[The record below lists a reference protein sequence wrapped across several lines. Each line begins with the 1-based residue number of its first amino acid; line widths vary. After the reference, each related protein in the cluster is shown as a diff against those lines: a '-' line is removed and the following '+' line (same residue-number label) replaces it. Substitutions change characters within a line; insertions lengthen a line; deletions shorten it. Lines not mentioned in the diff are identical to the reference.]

1 MKCSACEARLTA
13 YLEGDASAGDARFIE
28 AHLKDCAACS
38 QLASDMRAV
47 EMRLVGL
54 RGIEPRADFTLS
66 VMAAVAALPAPKPAR
81 IPVRWFL
88 TYLAAA
94 WAVLIALTATRV
106 LNWQHAF
113 ASVATELGKVGA
125 AGSAL
130 VDVGARL
137 HLSTFA
143 VGAFGI
149 EMIVIAVGAIAL
161 RRYMPRL
168 SGWIAGAQTI

>member
-13 YLEGDASAGDARFIE
+13 YLEGDASPGDAQSIE
-28 AHLKDCAACS
+28 AHLKGCAACTH
-38 QLASDMRAV
+38 LASGMRAV
-47 EMRLVGL
+47 EVRLAGL

-66 VMAAVAALPAPKPAR
+66 VMAAVAALPAPTPAR

-88 TYLAAA
+88 TYLTGA
-94 WAVLIALTATRV
+94 WAVLLALTATRV

-113 ASVATELGKVGA
+113 ASVATEIGKVGA

-130 VDVGARL
+130 ADVGARL

-143 VGAFGI
+143 AGAFGI
-149 EMIVIAVGAIAL
+149 ELIVIAVGAIAL
-161 RRYMPRL
+161 RRYIPRL